1 MEVSGKLMV
10 INATQVISEKFSK
23 RTFVV
28 ETSDQY
34 PQQIE
39 LQLTQDKCD
48 YLDQYSLGEQ
58 VNVSINIRGRA
69 WTNPAGEVKYFN
81 TLEAWKIQRLDGIQE
96 KAPFDA
102 KKYATNE
109 ANKMF
114 SRDIEKEYEEEDNLP
129 F

>member
-1 MEVSGKLMV
+1 MQVAGKLMV

-28 ETSDQY
+28 ETADQY

-58 VNVSINIRGRA
+58 VNVSLNIRGRS
-69 WTNPAGEVKYFN
+69 WQNPQGETKYFN
-81 TLEAWKIQRLDGIQE
+81 TLEAWRIERIGETPLQVAQV
-96 KAPFDA
+96 AQ
-102 KKYATNE
+102 ATKSNIP
-109 ANKMF
+109 AN
-114 SRDIEKEYEEEDNLP
+114 EEEDDLP